1 MPPDN
6 IKTSYGGFSERV
18 KWVWPAMAVVLPLL
32 LFCACLLDKS
42 LWIKFGMQP
51 MDPTYADTQAILSS
65 VDARAA
71 GADPYSRP
79 NPYDPFGRPHVYG
92 PWWLEL
98 HRLGISSADRA
109 WIGTLLLL
117 TSIGVMVWL
126 CRPRCFTEMLAAA
139 LLVASPPLI
148 LAYERGNNDLVIFLM
163 LAAAGYI
170 LSGVASWRTAATAFI
185 IWFAAALKLYPLAA
199 APVLLAKGGRYRGW
213 IAVIGVGAAFGVV
226 RLVYNED
233 FVRAFAEMP
242 KPDSST
248 AYGFRVLGLI
258 WHTPGMLHEWF
269 CGGLAAGIA
278 GWAFVGW
285 RSIRDKLCLSYLDYY
300 WVGGAA
306 CWVLCY
312 FVNTNYAYRA
322 ALLVLPVSVWMRQ
335 AFTKTAPG
343 RSPAAWAFVLSIILF
358 WIRVRHPSMEAISTQ
373 NGLRLA
379 AATLGI
385 ENGLALGLTLYLTWS
400 GFRWV
405 LLRWRA
411 GEGGAP
417 A

>member
-1 MPPDN
+1 M
-6 IKTSYGGFSERV
+6 SRFSASAR
-18 KWVWPAMAVVLPLL
+18 WVWPAMAVVLPLL
-32 LFCACLLDKS
+32 FFCAFLLNRS
-42 LWIKFGMQP
+42 WWIKLGMEP

-71 GADPYSRP
+71 GADPYLRP

-109 WIGTLLLL
+109 WIGTVLLL
-117 TSIGVMVWL
+117 TSLGVIAGL
-126 CRPRCFTEMLAAA
+126 CRPKCFTEMMATVLLA
-139 LLVASPPLI
+139 ASPPLM
-148 LAYERGNNDLVIFLM
+148 LAYERGNNDLVIFIM
-163 LAAAGYI
+163 LAAGGYV
-170 LSGVASWRTAATAFI
+170 LSGVAWWRTAATAFI

-213 IAVIGVGAAFGVV
+213 IAVIAVGAAFCVV
-226 RLVYNED
+226 RLVYNQD
-233 FVRAFAEMP
+233 YIRAFAEMP

-248 AYGFRVLGLI
+248 TYGIRVLDLI
-258 WHTPGMLHEWF
+258 WNTPGMLRGWF
-269 CGGLAAGIA
+269 CGGIVTGMA
-278 GWAFVGW
+278 GWTFVAW
-285 RSIRDKLCLSYLDYY
+285 RSHRDKLCLSYMDYY

-312 FVNTNYAYRA
+312 LVNTNYAYRA
-322 ALLVLPVSVWMRQ
+322 VLLVLPASVWLRQ
-335 AFTKTAPG
+335 AFTKTTAG
-343 RSPAAWAFVLSIILF
+343 RLPAACAFMLSIVLM
-358 WIRVRHPSMEAISTQ
+358 WIRVRHPSMEVITTY

-379 AATLGI
+379 AATLGL
-385 ENGLALGLTLYLTWS
+385 ENGLVLGLTLYLTWS
-400 GFRWV
+400 GCRWV

-411 GEGGAP
+411 GEGGVP